1 MTRKQVVLKA
11 IEGQIT
17 WIQAATILGISD
29 RQMRRL
35 KTRYEQ
41 QGYGGLR
48 DYRSGKPRR
57 KRIPVSAIERMLK
70 LKRETYADFS
80 MRHFHEQL
88 RERHDVRIS
97 YTWMRLVLQE
107 AGLVRKA
114 PARGKYRRLRER
126 RPMRGMLLHMD
137 ASTHRWIGDL
147 PMRDLNIVLDDATGE
162 ILFGEFIEQEGLL
175 STFSALWHVL
185 SRHGRFCE
193 LYTDRGSHF
202 CNTPVKGFGPSDE
215 QNGNTPRV
223 LKALGIRQILARSP
237 QARGRSER
245 CFGTIQGRLPQ
256 ELRLNKIRS
265 YDHANRYL
273 QSIFIPDFNRRFAV
287 KPAHKETAFVPLVG
301 INLELLLSV
310 QTLRQVRNDHTVS
323 LNSQVLQLPRPKSRP
338 SLAGCQVLVHQF
350 VDRTLAVSFQGVVL
364 ARFNRDGDCLPN
376 PRTRRRAA

>member
-17 WIQAATILGISD
+17 WIQAAAILGISD

-41 QGYGGLR
+41 HGYGGLR

-57 KRIPVSAIERMLK
+57 KRIPVATIERMLK

-88 RERHDVRIS
+88 RERHGVRIS

-126 RPMRGMLLHMD
+126 RPMTGMLLHMD
-137 ASTHRWIGDL
+137 ASTHCWISGL
-147 PMRDLNIVLDDATGE
+147 AMRDLNIVLDDATGE
-162 ILFGEFIEQEGLL
+162 ILYGEFVEQEGLL
-175 STFSALWHVL
+175 STFAALRHVL
-185 SRHGRFCE
+185 SKHGRFCE

-202 CNTPVKGFGPSDE
+202 CSTPVKGFGPSEE

-256 ELRLNKIRS
+256 ELRLNKIRN
-265 YDHANRYL
+265 YDQANRYL
-273 QSIFIPDFNRRFAV
+273 QTVFIPDFNRRFAV
-287 KPAHKETAFVPLVG
+287 KAAVKETAFVPLVG
-301 INLELLLSV
+301 IDLELLLSV
-310 QTLRQVRNDHTVS
+310 QTLRHVRNDHPVT
-323 LNSQVLQLPRPKSRP
+323 LNGQVLQLPEPKGRP

-350 VDRTLAVSFQGVVL
+350 VDRGLAISFQSVVL
-364 ARFNRDGDCLPN
+364 ARFNPDGDLVQHPK
-376 PRTRRRAA
+376 TRRRAA